1 MLPVFDAVPPPP
13 LKLFPTLSINARG
26 RVYLSRDLM
35 ERLDLRDG
43 QRANVLPPTSPT
55 DPCWHL
61 DLRPKCR
68 HKVSIYKH
76 SRPRIE
82 SLAAPAAATP
92 PTGPS
97 GAVSRRPRL
106 TAAAGANSTQW
117 HAGRGSGVISA
128 EGAGCRAHAVGPQNW
143 PGLHR

>member
-1 MLPVFDAVPPPP
+1 MLPLLPAFDAVPPPP
-13 LKLFPTLSINARG
+13 LKLLPTLSINAKG

-35 ERLDLRDG
+35 ERLGLRDG

-55 DPCWHL
+55 NPYWHL

-82 SLAAPAAATP
+82 YVKLPPGLIAPGQKVRLQLVPIDPEYAGFYPLLPDAFFAPNQAPPLAA
-92 PTGPS
+92 
-97 GAVSRRPRL
+97 
-106 TAAAGANSTQW
+106 
-117 HAGRGSGVISA
+117 
-128 EGAGCRAHAVGPQNW
+128 
-143 PGLHR
+143 

>member
-1 MLPVFDAVPPPP
+1 MLPTLPVFDAVPPPP
-13 LKLFPTLSINARG
+13 LKLLPTLSINARG

-35 ERLDLRDG
+35 ERLGLRDG

-61 DLRPKCR
+61 DLRAKCR

-82 SLAAPAAATP
+82 YVKLPPGLIAPGQKVRLQLVPGDPEYPGFYPLLPDAYFAAKQAPPLAA
-92 PTGPS
+92 
-97 GAVSRRPRL
+97 
-106 TAAAGANSTQW
+106 
-117 HAGRGSGVISA
+117 
-128 EGAGCRAHAVGPQNW
+128 
-143 PGLHR
+143 